1 MVSLLSTIL
10 DVQPDCATFESSHP
24 YVSTS
29 ASPTSCILYCT
40 VFLSHSSDMKCV
52 FAEALNYFNKT
63 DDMPDMKNKFF
74 ILETDSL
81 WTKIVVMRYEFP
93 VYVNLEI

>member
-1 MVSLLSTIL
+1 
-10 DVQPDCATFESSHP
+10 
-24 YVSTS
+24 
-29 ASPTSCILYCT
+29 
-40 VFLSHSSDMKCV
+40 MKCA